1 MLDAH
6 RVWRYFGDFPALRDV
21 TFSAGP
27 RDCVALLGANGA
39 GKTTLLKL
47 LARLAHPQKGTL
59 ELPPRERCGYVG
71 HGLGLY
77 DELSARENLNFWAS
91 VYGTAWPAVTEWL
104 RRVSLD
110 HVADSP
116 VREFSRGMRQR
127 VALGRAFLHKPDLLI
142 LDEPFTGLDQRS
154 VELLQGLLK
163 ESLAGGAAIV
173 ISSHQIPEVMALAT
187 RTLRL
192 ERGQVMAEPQA

>member
-1 MLDAH
+1 MIEAKG
-6 RVWRYFGDFPALRDV
+6 VWRFFGDFPALRNV
-21 TFSAGP
+21 SFSAGP

-47 LARLAHPQKGTL
+47 LARLSNPQKGEL
-59 ELPPRERCGYVG
+59 SLPPRERCGYVG

-77 DELSARENLNFWAS
+77 DELSARENLEFWAS
-91 VYGTAWPAVTEWL
+91 VYGSPRQAVDEWL
-104 RRVSLD
+104 QRVSLD
-110 HVADSP
+110 HVAHAP

-127 VALGRAFLHKPDLLI
+127 VALGRAFLHRPDLLI

-154 VELLQGLLK
+154 VELLQRLLA
-163 ESLAGGAAIV
+163 EALDRGGAVV

-192 ERGQVMAEPQA
+192 ERGEVAPEPQS